1 MHFRKSKR
9 ALWIFTPSEMRLQR
23 VKKTKFLKN
32 ELGGKLW
39 THHSPSRLAAAH
51 FISFT
56 LWGGMYLCN
65 PPPSNK
71 QLESIQSRVRASDF
85 FKIRIVKLV
94 SGIFE
99 KFQGSNAYFSEGKIW
114 VRFVFALLKINA
126 HAILKASLERS
137 PAPRFGACQPT

>member
-1 MHFRKSKR
+1 MRFSKMHFRKSKR

-32 ELGGKLW
+32 ELGGKLR
-39 THHSPSRLAAAH
+39 TRHSPSRLAAAH
-51 FISFT
+51 FCSFT
-56 LWGGMYLCN
+56 LWGGVRIYVT
-65 PPPSNK
+65 PPSNK

-99 KFQGSNAYFSEGKIW
+99 KFQGSNAYFSEGKI
-114 VRFVFALLKINA
+114 
-126 HAILKASLERS
+126 
-137 PAPRFGACQPT
+137 